1 MFDYCIL
8 CVHIVPYTYDWPQQM
23 QVFIGWVRLGSEECT
38 YIPYN
43 RAARFM
49 PFSIDQKTSRI
60 RNFYIKQI
68 YGNSYYC
75 VYLIGFQN
83 RLLQTG
89 TCSNKSQFDDV
100 DATIDA
106 IQSMEYGAWSNRS
119 KSVPKQCNTK
129 LRGYLHFKRKLLAA
143 FDYDSCFEFIQ
154 QLKKINI
161 LRGTPT
167 GRTLCF
173 PHPSFQF
180 VLLYIFHSI
189 SRLYRIVFT
198 HPNCAL

>member
-68 YGNSYYC
+68 YGNSYYSL
-75 VYLIGFQN
+75 YLIGFQN
-83 RLLQTG
+83 RLLQTALVQINLNSTTSTPPSMRYRAWNMEHG
-89 TCSNKSQFDDV
+89 AIDPKAYRSNVIRNFEGICILKGNYWLHLIMTAVLNLYS
-100 DATIDA
+100 
-106 IQSMEYGAWSNRS
+106 S
-119 KSVPKQCNTK
+119 
-129 LRGYLHFKRKLLAA
+129 LRK
-143 FDYDSCFEFIQ
+143 
-154 QLKKINI
+154 
-161 LRGTPT
+161 
-167 GRTLCF
+167 
-173 PHPSFQF
+173 
-180 VLLYIFHSI
+180 
-189 SRLYRIVFT
+189 
-198 HPNCAL
+198 